1 MIQRIDFQFLLRV
14 KIIAVAVLALIS
26 VTGVVSAQPAKEK
39 IRIANASL
47 SVTALPL
54 IAAKEWKLF
63 DEQGLE
69 PEIILISPAIS
80 APALISGEIDYVAG
94 VGPGSV
100 SATLGG
106 LPLRAIWFSSER
118 VSYSLL
124 ANPKFKNVQDLKG
137 AKIGVTG
144 SLGATNHVSL
154 VIALEKLGLTPRD
167 FNILALP
174 PAEMLRS
181 LESGFVDAA
190 SLNPPVMFFAEKK
203 GFANIL
209 DIGSLVEMPG
219 GGLTALTQQIKDK
232 PDQVKRVI
240 RALQTAKDMIRKSK
254 EKSVELMTRTLK
266 MDKEIAGDTYDVF
279 LKTLSKSGVPSRA
292 GMENLVKA
300 IQARGR
306 FADKKPSF
314 GDVADDRLAKEVAKE
329 LGYQMQ

>member
-1 MIQRIDFQFLLRV
+1 MIRRILLKSRSSA
-14 KIIAVAVLALIS
+14 IIISAAVLALIAAI
-26 VTGVVSAQPAKEK
+26 GPVSAQPAREK

-63 DEQGLE
+63 EEQGFD

-80 APALISGEIDYVAG
+80 APALISGEIDFVAG

-106 LPLRAIWFSSER
+106 LPLRAVWFSSER
-118 VSYSLL
+118 VSYSLMV
-124 ANPKFKNVQDLKG
+124 NPKFKRVQELRGKN
-137 AKIGVTG
+137 IGVTG

-174 PAEMLRS
+174 PTEMLRS
-181 LESGFVDAA
+181 LETGFVDAA

-219 GGLTALTQQIKDK
+219 GGLTALTKDINNK
-232 PDQVKRVI
+232 PDKVKRVI

-254 EKSVELMTRTLK
+254 EKSVELMMRILK
-266 MDKEIAGDTYDVF
+266 MDREIATKTYDVF
-279 LKTLSKSGVPSRA
+279 MKTLSKSGVPA
-292 GMENLVKA
+292 PTGIENLVKS
-300 IQARGR
+300 IHARGR
-306 FADKKPSF
+306 FVDKKPAFS
-314 GDVADDRLAKEVAKE
+314 DIADDRLAKEVARE
-329 LGYQMQ
+329 LGYKIP

>member
-14 KIIAVAVLALIS
+14 KIIAVAVLALIT

-232 PDQVKRVI
+232 PDEVKRVI

-254 EKSVELMTRTLK
+254 EKSVELMMRTLK

-279 LKTLSKSGVPSRA
+279 LKTLGKSGVPSRA

-306 FADKKPSF
+306 FVDKKPSF
-314 GDVADDRLAKEVAKE
+314 SDVADDRLAKEVARE
-329 LGYQMQ
+329 LGYTVP

>member
-1 MIQRIDFQFLLRV
+1 MISRV
-14 KIIAVAVLALIS
+14 IVNFRLSVIFSAAVLAPIVFTS
-26 VTGVVSAQPAKEK
+26 PVSAQRAKEK

-54 IAAKEWKLF
+54 IAAKEWNLF
-63 DEQGLE
+63 EEQGFD

-80 APALISGEIDYVAG
+80 APALISGEIDFVAG

-100 SATLGG
+100 SASLGG
-106 LPLRAIWFSSER
+106 LPLRAVWFSSER
-118 VSYSLL
+118 VSYSLM
-124 ANPKFKNVQDLKG
+124 ANPKFKTVQELKG
-137 AKIGVTG
+137 KKIGVTG

-154 VIALEKLGLTPRD
+154 IIALETLGLNPKD

-203 GFANIL
+203 GFFNTL

-219 GGLTALTQQIKDK
+219 GGLTALTQDIQNK
-232 PDQVKRVI
+232 PALVKRVI

-254 EKSVELMTRTLK
+254 EKSVQLMMRILK
-266 MDKEIAGDTYDVF
+266 MDREIAGDTYEVF
-279 LKTLSKSGVPSRA
+279 LKTLSKSGIPPRA
-292 GMENLVKA
+292 GMDNLVKS

-306 FADKKPSF
+306 FVDKKPAFS
-314 GDVADDRLAKEVAKE
+314 DIADDRLAKEVARD
-329 LGYQMQ
+329 LGY